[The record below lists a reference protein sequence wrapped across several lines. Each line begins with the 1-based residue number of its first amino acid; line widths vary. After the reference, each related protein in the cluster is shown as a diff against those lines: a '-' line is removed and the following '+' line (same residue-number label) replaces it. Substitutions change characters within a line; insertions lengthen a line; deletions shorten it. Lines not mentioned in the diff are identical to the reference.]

1 MTTNSLIAAKIRE
14 IRRQKDYSAEYVAS
28 KLSISKAAYSQLENG
43 NVAFTANKLD
53 KLAQVFE
60 MPIYDLFPNT
70 QKNVFSNNNNATFN
84 VADNIINNDPTIIEM
99 LQKSMEL
106 LQKAIERMN
115 EKK

>member
-1 MTTNSLIAAKIRE
+1 MNTNSLIAAKIRE

-60 MPIYDLFPNT
+60 MPIYDLFPA
-70 QKNVFSNNNNATFN
+70 NNQTIVNNHGN
-84 VADNIINNDPTIIEM
+84 NSGNIVNNIDPSVLEI
-99 LQKSMEL
+99 LQKSIEL
-106 LQKAIERMN
+106 LQKAIEKIH
-115 EKK
+115 EKQL